1 MKSLMIKFEDIDV
14 SKFKI
19 PINDCDKCHI
29 TFKMPYEVCCLYE
42 CGEHSFCD
50 GCNKGIYLKGE

>member
-1 MKSLMIKFEDIDV
+1 MIKFEDIDV
-14 SKFKI
+14 LKFKI
-19 PINDCDKCHI
+19 PINNCDKCHM
-29 TFKMPYEVCCLYE
+29 TFKIPYEVCCLYE